1 MEFRE
6 RGLDLKNYP
15 IVDGTEYCVSTV
27 ALQINHGFD
36 GVDAWYETMIFH
48 ASDGEISDYC
58 DLYCR
63 RYATKAEAEQ
73 GHLETLNALEHEGI
87 ELRDWL
93 DSP

>member
-6 RGLDLKNYP
+6 RDLDLKNYP

-48 ASDGEISDYC
+48 ASDGEISDY
-58 DLYCR
+58 LYCR
-63 RYATKAEAEQ
+63 RYATKAEAKQ
-73 GHLETLNALEHEGI
+73 GHQETLKALTHEGI
-87 ELRDWL
+87 ELREGY
-93 DSP
+93 